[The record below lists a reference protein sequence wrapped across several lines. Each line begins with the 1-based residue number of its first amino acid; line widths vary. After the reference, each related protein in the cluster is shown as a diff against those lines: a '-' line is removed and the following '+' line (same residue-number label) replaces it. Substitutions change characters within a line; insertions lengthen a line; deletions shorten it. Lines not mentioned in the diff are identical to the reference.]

1 MAGWHHRCNEHELGQ
16 TPGDGEGQGG
26 LACCSPQGRKESDT
40 TEATNILTCAQ
51 YKSSCWGQEPKRPRL
66 YSNERRQKSQI
77 LASETVVSSMEEYR
91 AWKEGVVFG
100 TEVAILN
107 RMVREG

>member
-1 MAGWHHRCNEHELGQ
+1 
-16 TPGDGEGQGG
+16 
-26 LACCSPQGRKESDT
+26 
-40 TEATNILTCAQ
+40 
-51 YKSSCWGQEPKRPRL
+51 
-66 YSNERRQKSQI
+66 
-77 LASETVVSSMEEYR
+77 MEEYR